1 KGANEGLRI
10 MDGSPERAGKSAQHE
25 GGLLDHQTTRPGL
38 HQIPPMATT
47 HILIAALASA
57 VFISNLPVSNALGA
71 LAPQVEDF
79 PPLIEWELEPLG
91 YDDGIVGYEMYC
103 FYGSGEVNTDDW
115 TELKVRI
122 EEEYIWTKSID
133 CPGAIGRK
141 GFSNLLYLQTAD
153 SSVALGAHLDDFQ
166 ARGEDMISFRSP
178 PPRNS
183 GLDPLRG
190 LDNSTFTPML
200 RELGDHT
207 EGVLSRY
214 QAQIKP
220 AYKLLKRIC
229 LSLREAMM
237 RKFGSFGSMCD
248 EYYRMSKNAI
258 KTAEDEGWQHEEKNS
273 QGIDYIHPPGLRLY
287 MD

>member
-1 KGANEGLRI
+1 
-10 MDGSPERAGKSAQHE
+10 
-25 GGLLDHQTTRPGL
+25 
-38 HQIPPMATT
+38 MATT

-91 YDDGIVGYEMYC
+91 YDDGIVG
-103 FYGSGEVNTDDW
+103 
-115 TELKVRI
+115 
-122 EEEYIWTKSID
+122 
-133 CPGAIGRK
+133 
-141 GFSNLLYLQTAD
+141 
-153 SSVALGAHLDDFQ
+153 
-166 ARGEDMISFRSP
+166 SP